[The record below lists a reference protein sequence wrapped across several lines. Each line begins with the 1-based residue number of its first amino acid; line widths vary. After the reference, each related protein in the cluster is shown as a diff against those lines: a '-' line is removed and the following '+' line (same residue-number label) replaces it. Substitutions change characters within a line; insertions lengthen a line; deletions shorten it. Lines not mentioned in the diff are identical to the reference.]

1 MSPWTNKLNLNVHI
15 KTDIMSWFANDKTDF
30 VNVKVLDNFYQT
42 SSFYPMP
49 VVLCTT
55 VSQSGLTNIGS
66 YSLCFPFGISKDH
79 YMMLISRGTS
89 NTANNIRNN
98 KTVALNFIPY
108 DKTYLKNAVELGY
121 PGETTEEKL
130 KESIFTLIPSSRAD
144 SEQKSGLVYPEII
157 KESVQVFEC
166 TVDESGKFKYDGPE
180 IEAHFLLKIDKII
193 MQERYADYLKAG
205 EGFPTLPVDFGY
217 RDSKQFWFSKH
228 SHPYAEPI
236 PKAKGVDV
244 NSVRYQVERMDSDI
258 KWHPDAY
265 KKLVKVPRIFMKMV
279 ISKIIDAAI
288 EEGID
293 EVTPDFLDKVNA
305 KRR

>member
-1 MSPWTNKLNLNVHI
+1 MNVNI
-15 KTDIMSWFANDKTDF
+15 
-30 VNVKVLDNFYQT
+30 LDNFYQT

-55 VSQSGLTNIGS
+55 VSESGLTNIGS

-79 YMMLISRGTS
+79 YMMLISRSTS
-89 NTANNIRNN
+89 NTARNIRKN

-130 KESIFTLIPSSRAD
+130 EESIFTLIHSSRQED
-144 SEQKSGLVYPEII
+144 EKSDGLVYPEVIE
-157 KESVQVFEC
+157 ESVQIFEC
-166 TVDESGKFKYDGPE
+166 TVDETDIFKYDGPE

-193 MQERYADYLKAG
+193 MQEKYAEYLKNG
-205 EGFPTLPVDFGY
+205 SGFPTLPVDFGF

-236 PKAKGVDV
+236 PKSKGVNTDAV
-244 NSVRYQVERMDSDI
+244 QYQVERMDGNI
-258 KWHPDAY
+258 KWHPDCY
-265 KKLVKVPRIFMKMV
+265 KKLVNVPRIFLKMV
-279 ISKIIDAAI
+279 ISKINEAA
-288 EEGID
+288 EVEGVELI
-293 EVTPDFLDKVNA
+293 TPEFLDKVNE

>member
-1 MSPWTNKLNLNVHI
+1 MFWNTKKN
-15 KTDIMSWFANDKTDF
+15 F
-30 VNVKVLDNFYQT
+30 VNVNILDNFYQT

-55 VSQSGLTNIGS
+55 VSESGLTNIGS

-79 YMMLISRGTS
+79 YMMLISRSTS
-89 NTANNIRNN
+89 NTARNIRKN

-130 KESIFTLIPSSRAD
+130 EESIFTLIHSSRQED
-144 SEQKSGLVYPEII
+144 EKSDGLVYPEVIE
-157 KESVQVFEC
+157 ESVQIFEC
-166 TVDESGKFKYDGPE
+166 TVDETDIFKYDGPE

-193 MQERYADYLKAG
+193 MQEKYAEYLKNG
-205 EGFPTLPVDFGY
+205 SGFPTLPVDFGF

-236 PKAKGVDV
+236 PKSKGVNTDAV
-244 NSVRYQVERMDSDI
+244 QYQVERMDGNI
-258 KWHPDAY
+258 KWHPDCY
-265 KKLVKVPRIFMKMV
+265 KKLVNVPRIFLKMV
-279 ISKIIDAAI
+279 ISKINEAA
-288 EEGID
+288 EVEGVELI
-293 EVTPDFLDKVNA
+293 TPEFLDKVNE

>member
-1 MSPWTNKLNLNVHI
+1 MGWLNK
-15 KTDIMSWFANDKTDF
+15 DQREF

-55 VSQSGLTNIGS
+55 VSESGLTNIGS

-79 YMMLISRGTS
+79 YMMLISRSTS
-89 NTANNIRNN
+89 NTAGNIRRN

-108 DKTYLKNAVELGY
+108 DKKYLKNAVELGY

-130 KESIFTLIPSSRAD
+130 EESIFTLLPSSRNK
-144 SEQKSGLVYPEII
+144 SERQAHLSYPEII

-166 TVDESGKFKYDGPE
+166 TVDESDIFKYDGPE
-180 IEAHFLLKIDKII
+180 IEAHFLLRLDKII
-193 MQERYADYLKAG
+193 MQKRYAEYLKSG
-205 EGFPTLPVDFGY
+205 KGFPTLPVDFGY
-217 RDSKQFWFSKH
+217 RDSKHFWFSKH

-236 PKAKGVDV
+236 PKAKGVSVD
-244 NSVRYQVERMDSDI
+244 SVRYQVARMEGSI

-265 KKLVKVPRIFMKMV
+265 KKLVKVPRIFLKMI
-279 ISKIIDAAI
+279 ISKIHEAALK
-288 EEGID
+288 EGVD
-293 EVTPDFLDKVNA
+293 TVTPEFLDKVNS
-305 KRR
+305 KR